1 MEEAFNFFMPLNGTV
16 IYLSLGSNLGN
27 RMRNLMLARDAVQSK
42 IGSPLKLSAVYE
54 SEAWGYTSNHSYYNC
69 CMSVFTR
76 LEPLDVLDTLLG
88 IERSMG
94 RVRTPNGYTDRS
106 IDIDLLFYG
115 DRILEHARL
124 ILPHPA
130 LHNRR
135 FVLEPLAEI
144 APQLLHPLMGNDI
157 SELLDR
163 CPDQTR
169 LTPVKVD

>member
-1 MEEAFNFFMPLNGTV
+1 MEEAFNFSMPLNGTV

-27 RMRNLMLARDAVQSK
+27 RMNNLTRARKAIQHK
-42 IGSPLKLSAVYE
+42 IGNPLKLSAVYE
-54 SEAWGYTSNHSYYNC
+54 SEAWGYTSTHTYYNC
-69 CMSVFTR
+69 CMSVLTR

-94 RVRTPNGYTDRS
+94 RVRTANGYADRS

-115 DRILEHARL
+115 NRILEHARL

-144 APQLLHPLMGNDI
+144 APQLLHPLMGSDV
-157 SELLDR
+157 SKLLDR
-163 CPDQTR
+163 CPDKTR
-169 LTPVKVD
+169 LTPVKED